1 MEEAVAEVST
11 CGRNHKARTITKAV
25 ASCNHPAKVDS
36 IKNTTPETPK
46 APNMP
51 QKNSQALDTGTY
63 KVLRSSQ
70 LDRTIL
76 ARQERETGELTFR
89 LLPKAIMV
97 PVPKGKWV
105 TARILAALM
114 KIRISHVAAFSGLK
128 HHVGYITFQ
137 YARASPT
144 MLTMLSEH
152 KLPMLID
159 GGSEICVMREEVAIK
174 LNIRS
179 KHADWK
185 RITANRHPS
194 DLTNVAESVPVND
207 YGIIIPRP
215 ISLAKSGSEQYIL
228 GRPWKTYTQK
238 RERNLDNGSCK
249 ITISAIDSSE
259 QVSFIATFPG
269 DWKDRFASS
278 SGIIYA

>member
-1 MEEAVAEVST
+1 MRKREKKKSAVVHTQTRHAFIDDSRQRMDEVTRSDDMRARMEEAVAEVST

-97 PVPKGKWV
+97 PVPKGK
-105 TARILAALM
+105 
-114 KIRISHVAAFSGLK
+114 
-128 HHVGYITFQ
+128 
-137 YARASPT
+137 
-144 MLTMLSEH
+144 
-152 KLPMLID
+152 
-159 GGSEICVMREEVAIK
+159 
-174 LNIRS
+174 
-179 KHADWK
+179 
-185 RITANRHPS
+185 
-194 DLTNVAESVPVND
+194 
-207 YGIIIPRP
+207 
-215 ISLAKSGSEQYIL
+215 
-228 GRPWKTYTQK
+228 
-238 RERNLDNGSCK
+238 
-249 ITISAIDSSE
+249 
-259 QVSFIATFPG
+259 
-269 DWKDRFASS
+269 
-278 SGIIYA
+278 